1 MPKHNKNRDAAGQN
15 ISEDA
20 AAITQKIVLMP
31 RAMILACR
39 RPWYSSMKQ
48 VLMHIYRDTQRRT
61 QQSKN
66 DANGTDQHTIQE
78 VESVTLEELLVKLMY
93 VVPLPI
99 AGGRGVELDNLDAGR
114 FSRYLQLQP
123 RDGHVFSDLPPNVGD
138 IVARGP
144 KKNVCENRIHQY
156 KKGTRYHSV

>member
-1 MPKHNKNRDAAGQN
+1 MSGQN

-20 AAITQKIVLMP
+20 AAITQNRFDATCNDSQETPMVQLNE
-31 RAMILACR
+31 ASTHA
-39 RPWYSSMKQ
+39 
-48 VLMHIYRDTQRRT
+48 HFRDTQRRT

-99 AGGRGVELDNLDAGR
+99 AGGRGVELIDAGR

-138 IVARGP
+138 IVARGAKWNYGP
-144 KKNVCENRIHQY
+144 QIFTQ
-156 KKGTRYHSV
+156 